1 MSMILGITGAFEVM
15 MLPDKK
21 VRALFLTIF
30 TITEI
35 SLKVHNTRTLIPLV
49 QCMSQILTT
58 FNLYSC
64 RAVVG
69 L

>member
-1 MSMILGITGAFEVM
+1 MILGITCAFEAI

-21 VRALFLTIF
+21 VRSLLLTIS

-35 SLKVHNTRTLIPLV
+35 RQKVHFTRTLITPV
-49 QCMSQILTT
+49 QCMSHILTT
-58 FNLYSC
+58 FNMYSG
-64 RAVVG
+64 RAMVG